1 MTEDAVYRR
10 RHEFKDRI
18 DAEARRMRREVHPA
32 YLAMVSLDG
41 GDICVGIRDRI
52 EMAHVVGDPM
62 VDLSIW
68 IDRRGIPDDPKLDFD
83 AELCDIIIPNYW
95 GLREFHSRL
104 ARLAASLCILKGMRE
119 NGKQD

>member
-83 AELCDIIIPNYW
+83 AELCDIIIPNYSSVV
-95 GLREFHSRL
+95 GKSGTMRPRVPMAKLRPPSRN
-104 ARLAASLCILKGMRE
+104 RP
-119 NGKQD
+119 